1 MSKLQGYA
9 NRQVG
14 FLLCGAGAVLT
25 LLGVAL
31 FFEKNLLR
39 FGNLMFIAGMPLII
53 GPGRT
58 AGFFLQPKKARAT
71 SCLFVGIFLVF
82 IGRPMFGMAL
92 EVFGFL
98 NLFGNL
104 FPLVFMMAKRLP
116 VVGDLL
122 NGGGGGGGGKKRK
135 GKGRRD
141 DSHDSYD
148 SYGGGDSYGDWQDD
162 GDNYNEN
169 NYGNTY

>member
-1 MSKLQGYA
+1 A

-71 SCLFVGIFLVF
+71 GCLFVGIFLVF
-82 IGRPMFGMAL
+82 IGRPMLGMGL

-104 FPLVFMMAKRLP
+104 FPIVFMMAKRLP

-122 NGGGGGGGGKKRK
+122 
-135 GKGRRD
+135 
-141 DSHDSYD
+141 S
-148 SYGGGDSYGDWQDD
+148 
-162 GDNYNEN
+162 
-169 NYGNTY
+169 